1 MSTVTAQALQNMP
14 KQQPPMNLNNI
25 RMNVGGQAVLPAHTN
40 LLSTQLKLQQ
50 IQQNLALQIEKSL
63 APALAEAA
71 RHGHSLKDLLESDNP
86 SLEPLKK
93 LYSLLS
99 EHPLSLGITLPGMEE
114 GKGGLPSSSGMVE
127 GMDHEEIISMLVDVQ
142 GL

>member
-1 MSTVTAQALQNMP
+1 MP

-71 RHGHSLKDLLESDNP
+71 RNGHSLKDLLKSDNP

-114 GKGGLPSSSGMVE
+114 GTRERKGGLPSSGMVE
-127 GMDHEEIISMLVDVQ
+127 GMDHEELISMLVDVQ
-142 GL
+142 GM

>member
-1 MSTVTAQALQNMP
+1 MP

-71 RHGHSLKDLLESDNP
+71 RNGYLLKDLL
-86 SLEPLKK
+86 
-93 LYSLLS
+93 
-99 EHPLSLGITLPGMEE
+99 
-114 GKGGLPSSSGMVE
+114 
-127 GMDHEEIISMLVDVQ
+127 
-142 GL
+142 

>member
-1 MSTVTAQALQNMP
+1 MP

-71 RHGHSLKDLLESDNP
+71 RNGYLLKDLLKSDNP

-114 GKGGLPSSSGMVE
+114 GTRERKGGLPSSSGMVE
-127 GMDHEEIISMLVDVQ
+127 GMDHEELISMLVDVQ
-142 GL
+142 GM